1 VAPVTKESSASWT
14 HRAAGIVAVTLPFG
28 FAVARGASSGQWR
41 DDLPAVRDLGLV
53 AVGVGGGPSTVV
65 TQVLSLLPLGSHAF
79 RAALGS
85 AVALAVAS
93 WLLYR
98 LCLRLLL
105 GTRTRP
111 VVAAVL
117 SGIAALTASLSPT
130 WQREATVGGGAM
142 LAVCLTL
149 ATLWV
154 TSTPLGARAARA
166 PVAPIGRLDAASR
179 AVTLHWIGLG
189 ALAGAAFAESP
200 PAALAALAG
209 ASAMVVAERSRPASL
224 RPRFVITELPARL
237 TLVAS
242 ICAFVATATLLLA
255 PALLR
260 PAAPRSW
267 ADLGLALSAASLS
280 APDVASTRTTALA
293 AWSREIGLLSLGI
306 AAFGMATGLARPV
319 ARSLMAP
326 LVVLILLDTLLPA
339 RAAGVLSTD
348 PLTSLR
354 ALAVAAIA
362 MGSAF
367 GVCTVVDL
375 LLRLRLPMARSGAVL
390 IVMFHLTL
398 VALTSEEAAYVANRH
413 EQFGAEEWA
422 DSALGRLEPDSAIL
436 VQSPAIAWRLWAAR
450 LTRGERPDVLVI
462 PVGLLDRG
470 RIAANLLNTE
480 REIEPLL
487 RDFALTGAPSEFALS
502 KLADVRPLHVELDRT
517 WSKRLIAHLTIDGLW
532 LEFAPQPLGQSDRK
546 RSTSLSMVPIRRVIA
561 TIGAPTVPDG
571 STSSVVSQSLRAQAA
586 VLSSLGEYEAS
597 QGLLDRIAELAPDP
611 YATGVSVRHG
621 IARAAWARR
630 QLISGG
636 SAARDL

>member
-1 VAPVTKESSASWT
+1 M
-14 HRAAGIVAVTLPFG
+14 LPFG

-53 AVGVGGGPSTVV
+53 AVGVSGGPSTVL
-65 TQVLSLLPLGSHAF
+65 TQTLSLLPLGSHAF
-79 RAALGS
+79 RASLGS
-85 AVALAVAS
+85 ALALAVAS

-98 LCLRLLL
+98 LCLRTLL
-105 GTRTRP
+105 TTQSRP
-111 VVAAVL
+111 VLAGVL
-117 SGIAALTASLSPT
+117 SGVAALTASLSPT

-154 TSTPLGARAARA
+154 TSTLTPAATRAASV
-166 PVAPIGRLDAASR
+166 PHTKVRLPDISFR
-179 AVTLHWIGLG
+179 AVTLQWIALG

-200 PAALAALAG
+200 PVAVAALAG
-209 ASAMVVAERSRPASL
+209 AGAMVVAERSRPVSL
-224 RPRFVITELPARL
+224 RSRFLVAELPPRL
-237 TLVAS
+237 TLVMSA
-242 ICAFVATATLLLA
+242 CVFAAVAMLLLA

-267 ADLGLALSAASLS
+267 ADLGLALSATSLS

-306 AAFGMATGLARPV
+306 AAFGVVSSLARPAV
-319 ARSLMAP
+319 RSLVAP
-326 LVVLILLDTLLPA
+326 LIVLVVLDTLLPA

-362 MGSAF
+362 MGSAL
-367 GVCTVVDL
+367 GVFTTVDL
-375 LLRLRLPMARSGAVL
+375 LLQLRLPLARSGAVL

-422 DSALGRLEPDSAIL
+422 DSALGRLEPNSAIL
-436 VQSPAIAWRLWAAR
+436 VQSPAVAWRLWAAR

-487 RDFALTGAPSEFALS
+487 RDFALTGVPSEFALS
-502 KLADVRPLHVELDRT
+502 KLADVRPLHVELDRS
-517 WSKRLIAHLTIDGLW
+517 WSKRLIAHLTVDGLW

-546 RSTSLSMVPIRRVIA
+546 RSTSLSMVPIRRIIA
-561 TIGAPTVPDG
+561 TIGAPTVPDS
-571 STSSVVSQSLRAQAA
+571 STSSVVSESLRAQAA
-586 VLSSLGEYEAS
+586 VLSLLGEYDAS
-597 QGLLDRIAELAPDP
+597 QGLLDRIAELSLGDP
-611 YATGVSVRHG
+611 LATGASLRHG
-621 IARAAWARR
+621 IARAAWTRR
-630 QLISGG
+630 QMISSG
-636 SAARDL
+636 STARDL